1 MFLMKRGPKG
11 KEYLYLAENTRDKQ
25 GKLVKKTIKS
35 FGKISSLSQEKL
47 DAIYAQYR
55 QPLLERKLAQKVIQ
69 ENSLRELV

>member
-47 DAIYAQYR
+47 DPKSRFI
-55 QPLLERKLAQKVIQ
+55 VT
-69 ENSLRELV
+69 